1 MGLYIHKNICL
12 KKDDQWLFS
21 AWGAGQIGDRG
32 SYFLM
37 SKSCEF
43 IYLLKIWNTKFKYF
57 HLALVSSNTY
67 FHLDVWHVKLAEQ
80 PTTQF
85 DLTFGRNLNKM
96 PGLTVRMMG
105 FPFISSLRL
114 LALLESSSG
123 SAASIKED
131 VRTYINITS
140 QEYELIQR
148 ECAEGPKGKQ
158 TTAPLSLVSL
168 NRDCLGFPYAAR
180 FSASLKCY
188 SVPCGITACGVELVW
203 DECCITLQRLYVT
216 GHTQT
221 VLLVWLV

>member
-1 MGLYIHKNICL
+1 M
-12 KKDDQWLFS
+12 
-21 AWGAGQIGDRG
+21 
-32 SYFLM
+32 
-37 SKSCEF
+37 
-43 IYLLKIWNTKFKYF
+43 
-57 HLALVSSNTY
+57 
-67 FHLDVWHVKLAEQ
+67 KLAEQ

-188 SVPCGITACGVELVW
+188 SVPCGITACGVELV
-203 DECCITLQRLYVT
+203 
-216 GHTQT
+216 
-221 VLLVWLV
+221 